1 MKTWKNKLMALLLV
15 VVGAVPAVVYGDAG
29 VLVFCLML
37 AIPLFFA
44 KQNYIL

>member
-1 MKTWKNKLMALLLV
+1 MKTIKNKLMAILLV
-15 VVGAVPAVVYGDAG
+15 VVGAIPAITYGDGG

-44 KQNYIL
+44 KENYIL